1 MAHWLR
7 QVKTFSTVRLC
18 GIVLAP
24 STVHFVDVFSC
35 YDKETHSGT
44 VCYTSS
50 LLDMLVFVLL
60 NGIQG
65 IFWPLWALI
74 SEYIWLFYSGKS
86 CFQGSARIWALN
98 ACCTLTVK
106 RWIKSFS
113 VTGSNYMDCLTGAP
127 CTRLLIFKIRQRCLS
142 DISHSFCDDAN
153 KKKFNSRCVQWWANA
168 SVTCGNGGDMR
179 DLNAFCLNMDSPLRT
194 VYLIVPVIL
203 GQLWSYGRQ
212 C

>member
-1 MAHWLR
+1 MLHI
-7 QVKTFSTVRLC
+7 FSARHV
-18 GIVLAP
+18 GICSFKRDPRYILAP
-24 STVHFVDVFSC
+24 L
-35 YDKETHSGT
+35 
-44 VCYTSS
+44 S
-50 LLDMLVFVLL
+50 LDQWV
-60 NGIQG
+60 
-65 IFWPLWALI
+65 
-74 SEYIWLFYSGKS
+74 YFYYS
-86 CFQGSARIWALN
+86 IPVN
-98 ACCTLTVK
+98 P
-106 RWIKSFS
+106 FS
-113 VTGSNYMDCLTGAP
+113 VTGSNYMDCLTGTP

-168 SVTCGNGGDMR
+168 SVTCGNSGDMR